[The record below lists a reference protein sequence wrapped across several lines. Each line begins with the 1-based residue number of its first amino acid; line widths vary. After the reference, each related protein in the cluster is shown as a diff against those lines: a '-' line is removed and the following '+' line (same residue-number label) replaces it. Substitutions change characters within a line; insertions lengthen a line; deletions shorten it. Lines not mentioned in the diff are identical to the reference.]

1 MPGST
6 APALRR
12 HTPAPRVRTTPTA
25 HCPAPPP
32 QLRPPAACPYPGA
45 PGQICAAR
53 SQCPPQAGRLPRCT
67 AEGLP
72 RRCCPAQ
79 STAPCRSMYRSPPAR
94 RGQTFAAAASG
105 LPQQRPAH
113 TADTGCAAKAPPAR
127 GAAAPAPPLPHR
139 AQSNPLPAQG
149 SAPAQRASAPRT
161 APPSRRQS
169 RCPPLPAAAPPGAA
183 SPVPLRAKAASTAR
197 PKIKHPSA
205 LS

>member
-1 MPGST
+1 MSR
-6 APALRR
+6 AK
-12 HTPAPRVRTTPTA
+12 TTPTA

-32 QLRPPAACPYPGA
+32 RLRPPAACPCPGA

-53 SQCPPQAGRLPRCT
+53 SRLPPQAGRLPHCT
-67 AEGLP
+67 IKGLP

-79 STAPCRSMYRSPPAR
+79 STAPCRSGCHSPPAR
-94 RGQTFAAAASG
+94 RVQTFAAAASG
-105 LPQQRPAH
+105 LPRQRPAH
-113 TADTGCAAKAPPAR
+113 TADTGCAAKAPLVH
-127 GAAAPAPPLPHR
+127 GAAAPAPPLPRR
-139 AQSNPLPAQG
+139 AQNNPLPAQG

-161 APPSRRQS
+161 APPSLRQS

-183 SPVPLRAKAASTAR
+183 SPVPPKAKAASTAR